1 MIGDRIRDDLVDTA
15 LDQTFPASDP
25 PSFMAIGAPR
35 PSDPRLSRTWPNQ
48 TACCPRRPNR
58 EGEPVAAK

>member
-35 PSDPRLSRTWPNQ
+35 PFDPRLSRTWPESNRVL
-48 TACCPRRPNR
+48 PSSPESRRGTSR
-58 EGEPVAAK
+58 S